1 YAYTTRIDGEL
12 HADWWL
18 FTYFVLIH
26 GHARVGRLQR
36 AFQYSTEQLQL
47 HYAYKQELGPWE
59 MGRGCQA
66 NCIKRML
73 DACTRWALF
82 KHLDTEHASREAEF
96 LDNWPVSFLSAY
108 GLMHIGSALIATSS
122 GDNTALRN
130 RSNVVEARYFTWNSF
145 LHASMGLLYTQQ
157 RQEE

>member
-1 YAYTTRIDGEL
+1 MDDKPYRYAYTTRIDGEL

-26 GHARVGRLQR
+26 GHAKVGRLQR

-96 LDNWPVSFLSAY
+96 LDKL
-108 GLMHIGSALIATSS
+108 
-122 GDNTALRN
+122 LR
-130 RSNVVEARYFTWNSF
+130 S
-145 LHASMGLLYTQQ
+145 
-157 RQEE
+157 